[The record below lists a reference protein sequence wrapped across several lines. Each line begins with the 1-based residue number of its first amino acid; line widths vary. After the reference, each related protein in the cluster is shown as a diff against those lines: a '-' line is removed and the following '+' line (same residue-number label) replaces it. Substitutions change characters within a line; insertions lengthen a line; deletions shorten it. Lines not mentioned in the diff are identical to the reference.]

1 MKTGVF
7 LNYIGLGANLLHLAY
22 CHKIARVYGPITL
35 ISLAK
40 NLNQALED
48 DQLIEQ
54 IIVFDKNKKIIDI
67 PKISSNLKKLNL
79 DCIFIFYPS
88 ARLYFAA
95 KLAGIKKV
103 YCYPLFKKK
112 KLHLVK
118 AAKKF
123 TCDSLNLLDCETET
137 KIQISEKKINK
148 TKKFFNKNSFNVVI
162 GAGSSGPD
170 TRWGEKNFIKLINKL
185 NDEGDFYF
193 YIQAGP
199 DQKKISEQIINN
211 VDKKNCMDLSDL
223 SVRNV
228 MPYFAL
234 CDIYVGN
241 DSFMHHVT
249 SQSQK
254 PAIVLLI
261 NSPKAYTDYSKYYHR
276 VVPDNASIESINH
289 NLLYSPD
296 SISVEKVK
304 DKVLEIKSK
313 LYF

>member
-7 LNYIGLGANLLHLAY
+7 LNYIGLGANLMHLAY
-22 CHKIARVYGPITL
+22 CHKIANIHGPITL

-40 NLNQALED
+40 NLDQALED

-54 IIVFDKNKKIIDI
+54 IIIFNKNKKITDI
-67 PKISSNLKKLNL
+67 PKISSNLRKLGL
-79 DCIFIFYPS
+79 ESIFIFYPS
-88 ARLYFAA
+88 ARLYLAA

-112 KLHLVK
+112 ELHLVE

-123 TCDSLNLLDCETET
+123 TCRSLNLSDCQTET
-137 KIQISEKKINK
+137 LIQISEKKIEK
-148 TKKFFNKNSFNVVI
+148 TKKLFDENKFNIVI

-170 TRWGEKNFIKLINKL
+170 TRWGKKNFIKLINQL
-185 NDEGDFYF
+185 NNKDNFYF

-199 DQKKISEQIINN
+199 DQKDISREIINN
-211 VDKKNCMDLSDL
+211 VNKKNCMDLSDL
-223 SVRNV
+223 SVREIL
-228 MPYFAL
+228 PFFSL
-234 CDIYVGN
+234 CDAYVGN

-261 NSPKAYTDYSKYYHR
+261 NSPKAYTDYSKNYHR
-276 VVPDNASIESINH
+276 IVPDNSSIENINH
-289 NLLYSPD
+289 NFLHSPD
-296 SISVEKVK
+296 SISVEKVMN
-304 DKVLEIKSK
+304 KVLEIKSK
-313 LYF
+313 